1 MNVLS
6 LFDGMSCGQIALDN
20 LGIKVDN
27 YFASEIK
34 KHAIQCTKDNFP
46 NTKHIGDVTKVK
58 VKLLCLSEVY
68 SYICNY
74 DSNLQSNISEWE
86 VLYWLNKNFTFSAK
100 IRTQKPNERQEVS
113 ESSIIQRIEEVWFSN
128 SEMGSVR
135 KVGYYTRSGSNGK
148 ENDIR
153 TPQQLQ
159 CSEWRYDNDIYRR
172 YKEENI
178 GIAIRETKNGES
190 EKKNFGNI
198 EETVFKGKESENY
211 FGENEKSNVEEGCSG
226 ELLER
231 EGEDRFSRKVKK
243 EKRNG
248 RAEKNSFIDEIVREL
263 CGWDETDRIAQDYWN
278 ILRLHKKEQVS
289 VVEYEGG
296 YHIFKGKIDL
306 CIGGSPCQ
314 DFSRANS
321 VRDGLKGMKSMLF
334 YEYIRLL
341 EETKPTYYLLENVIM
356 DDLGYN
362 TISDLL
368 GTEPV
373 RLNGARVS
381 GALRDRLFWTN
392 IGPESFDLF
401 GNRKCAIPQPKDK
414 KISLNDVLEYG
425 YSDKQ
430 KHTCLNTSCGRDANQ
445 RYMLHRYATTGM
457 TTIIYTDETMDI
469 SKGVRYCTQ
478 TELERLHNIPEG
490 YTRNLNKAQAGNLI
504 GDGWTVGIV
513 EHIFSFMRSV

>member
-1 MNVLS
+1 MIDRINEQPFCQTRVSGSTGLNVLS
-6 LFDGMSCGQIALDN
+6 LFDGMSCGQIALEKAK
-20 LGIKVDN
+20 IKVN
-27 YFASEIK
+27 KYFASEIEK
-34 KHAIQCTKDNFP
+34 EAIKVTIKNYP
-46 NTKHIGDVTKVK
+46 NTLQVGSVLDVKA
-58 VKLLCLSEVY
+58 
-68 SYICNY
+68 
-74 DSNLQSNISEWE
+74 SNL
-86 VLYWLNKNFTFSAK
+86 
-100 IRTQKPNERQEVS
+100 P
-113 ESSIIQRIEEVWFSN
+113 
-128 SEMGSVR
+128 
-135 KVGYYTRSGSNGK
+135 
-148 ENDIR
+148 
-153 TPQQLQ
+153 
-159 CSEWRYDNDIYRR
+159 
-172 YKEENI
+172 
-178 GIAIRETKNGES
+178 
-190 EKKNFGNI
+190 
-198 EETVFKGKESENY
+198 
-211 FGENEKSNVEEGCSG
+211 
-226 ELLER
+226 
-231 EGEDRFSRKVKK
+231 
-243 EKRNG
+243 
-248 RAEKNSFIDEIVREL
+248 
-263 CGWDETDRIAQDYWN
+263 
-278 ILRLHKKEQVS
+278 
-289 VVEYEGG
+289 
-296 YHIFKGKIDL
+296 KIDL
-306 CIGGSPCQ
+306 LIGGSPCQ

-373 RLNGARVS
+373 RLNGAKVS

-457 TTIIYTDETMDI
+457 TTIIYTDEKMDE

>member
-1 MNVLS
+1 MKTMKNKGINVLS
-6 LFDGMSCGQIALDN
+6 LFDGMSCGQIALERA
-20 LGIKVDN
+20 GIKVN
-27 YFASEIK
+27 QYFASEIK

-58 VKLLCLSEVY
+58 
-68 SYICNY
+68 
-74 DSNLQSNISEWE
+74 
-86 VLYWLNKNFTFSAK
+86 
-100 IRTQKPNERQEVS
+100 
-113 ESSIIQRIEEVWFSN
+113 
-128 SEMGSVR
+128 G
-135 KVGYYTRSGSNGK
+135 
-148 ENDIR
+148 
-153 TPQQLQ
+153 
-159 CSEWRYDNDIYRR
+159 
-172 YKEENI
+172 
-178 GIAIRETKNGES
+178 
-190 EKKNFGNI
+190 
-198 EETVFKGKESENY
+198 
-211 FGENEKSNVEEGCSG
+211 
-226 ELLER
+226 
-231 EGEDRFSRKVKK
+231 
-243 EKRNG
+243 
-248 RAEKNSFIDEIVREL
+248 
-263 CGWDETDRIAQDYWN
+263 QD
-278 ILRLHKKEQVS
+278 LP
-289 VVEYEGG
+289 
-296 YHIFKGKIDL
+296 KIDL
-306 CIGGSPCQ
+306 LIGGSPCQ

-401 GNRKCAIPQPKDK
+401 GNRKCAIPQPGDK
-414 KISLNDVLEYG
+414 KIMLNDVLEYG

-457 TTIIYTDETMDI
+457 TTIIYIDETMDI

-504 GDGWTVGIV
+504 GDGWTVDVIA
-513 EHIFSFMRSV
+513 HIFNYLEF